1 MPLYVVDSN
10 FFIEAHRA
18 TYPLDVAHSFWN
30 KVKQLAY
37 DGKIVSIDKV
47 KNEIYDNHEDALKQ
61 WCIDNLPQNFFKDS
75 SQLMTAYNQ
84 VINWAVSRSAHYL
97 PKALAEFLD
106 ADEADAFV
114 VAFALADSQNRK
126 IVTQEKS
133 QPNRINKI
141 KIPEASNALGVQYC
155 NTIEMF
161 RQLGETF

>member
-1 MPLYVVDSN
+1 MPIYVVDSN

-30 KVKQLAY
+30 KVKQLAD

-47 KNEIYDNHEDALKQ
+47 KSEMYDNHEDALKQ
-61 WCIDNLPQNFFKDS
+61 WCVANLPRDFFKDS
-75 SQLMTAYNQ
+75 TQVMAAYNQ
-84 VINWAVSRSAHYL
+84 VIQWAVSQSGHYL

-114 VAFALADSQNRK
+114 VAYALTDTAKRK

-141 KIPEASNALGVQYC
+141 KIPEAADALGVQYC

>member
-1 MPLYVVDSN
+1 MPIYVVDSN

-18 TYPLDVAHSFWN
+18 TYPLDVANSFWN
-30 KVKQLAY
+30 KVKLLA
-37 DGKIVSIDKV
+37 DNRKIVSIDKV
-47 KNEIYDNHEDALKQ
+47 KREMYENHEDALKE
-61 WCIDNLPQNFFKDS
+61 WCVANLPRDFFKDS
-75 SQLMTAYNQ
+75 SQVMASYHQ
-84 VINWAVSRSAHYL
+84 VIQWAVSRGGHYL
-97 PKALAEFLD
+97 PKALDEFLD

-114 VAFALADSQNRK
+114 VAYTLADAANRK

-141 KIPEASNALGVQYC
+141 KIPEAANALGVQYC